1 MSCRWEAISVH
12 KLQRARLEACHCS
25 ARGSRRRG
33 RWWGRS
39 PTTAGAG
46 CGSSSTG
53 GDGGSEFG
61 VGAPARSCAGAACR
75 RVKMSIRAARHGT
88 AQARARHG
96 TSWPAGHRAVPT
108 QYTVLRRRPRH
119 GTWALIRAVPAHRA
133 RGPNLYRASPWPAIY
148 ETLALF

>member
-1 MSCRWEAISVH
+1 LARPPVVTGNLRGGGGGDIMSCRWEAISVH

-61 VGAPARSCAGAACR
+61 VGAPARSCAGA
-75 RVKMSIRAARHGT
+75 
-88 AQARARHG
+88 
-96 TSWPAGHRAVPT
+96 TSR
-108 QYTVLRRRPRH
+108 
-119 GTWALIRAVPAHRA
+119 
-133 RGPNLYRASPWPAIY
+133 
-148 ETLALF
+148 